1 MQRTIAVVSFLALVT
16 VACGDG
22 EDSSEQNSAITAG
35 SCPDGQQ
42 NVYATWYAVPECK
55 AYYDCVIA
63 SSCDSAADEDACQ
76 NQAEAS
82 LQSAY
87 CYPDGVSVPSSSFA
101 QVCTAARQA
110 AAAAFEACE

>member
-1 MQRTIAVVSFLALVT
+1 MVRTATLISFLALVMM
-16 VACGDG
+16 ACSDG
-22 EDSSEQNSAITAG
+22 EDSAEHSSAVTAG

-42 NVYATWYAVPECK
+42 NVYDSWYAVPECK

-63 SSCDSAADEDACQ
+63 SSCDSAADDDACQ

-87 CYPDGVSVPSSSFA
+87 CYPEGASVPRSSWA
-101 QVCTAARQA
+101 QVCTAARDA
-110 AAAAFEACE
+110 AASSFEACE